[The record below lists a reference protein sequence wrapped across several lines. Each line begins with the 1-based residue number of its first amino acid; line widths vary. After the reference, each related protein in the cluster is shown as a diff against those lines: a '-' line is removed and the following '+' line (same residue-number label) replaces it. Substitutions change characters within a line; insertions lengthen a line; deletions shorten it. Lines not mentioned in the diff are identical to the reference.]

1 MGTVNLLDCTLR
13 DGGYINNWKFGF
25 LTIKSIITYLIESQ
39 IDYIEIGFLR
49 NCIYDRNSTLF
60 NNVEEIKAILPKY
73 SANTKFTAMALHNQ
87 YDVKKLGPN
96 DGTTIEVIRVTFH
109 DYDVDEGLKFC
120 KEVIKKGYQCFCN
133 PINIM
138 GYSDINILKLIQ
150 KINDIKPYAFSI
162 VDTFGSM
169 TKNDL
174 QRIYLLIENN
184 LDKSIVIGLHL
195 HENLS
200 LSYSMAQD
208 FMAMCSNNRNCV
220 IDGSLLGMGRTPGNL
235 CIELMINY
243 LNKYYNETK
252 YNINPVLEAIDEHIV
267 RIKKLESWGYS
278 AAYALSANYNLHRNY
293 AEYLLQ
299 KGDLHTKNINHIL
312 SQIEDI
318 KKTAFDEE
326 YVANLYY
333 KYKKLVLGIDTK
345 EKISPV

>member
-1 MGTVNLLDCTLR
+1 
-13 DGGYINNWKFGF
+13 
-25 LTIKSIITYLIESQ
+25 
-39 IDYIEIGFLR
+39 
-49 NCIYDRNSTLF
+49 
-60 NNVEEIKAILPKY
+60 
-73 SANTKFTAMALHNQ
+73 
-87 YDVKKLGPN
+87 
-96 DGTTIEVIRVTFH
+96 
-109 DYDVDEGLKFC
+109 
-120 KEVIKKGYQCFCN
+120 
-133 PINIM
+133 
-138 GYSDINILKLIQ
+138 
-150 KINDIKPYAFSI
+150 
-162 VDTFGSM
+162 M

-200 LSYSMAQD
+200 LAYSMAQD

-243 LNKYYNETK
+243 LNKYYNKTK
-252 YNINPVLEAIDEHIV
+252 YNINPVLEAIDEHII
-267 RIKKLESWGYS
+267 RIKKLESWSYS
-278 AAYALSANYNLHRNY
+278 DAYALSANYNLHRNY

-326 YVANLYY
+326 YISDLYY
-333 KYKKLVLGIDTK
+333 KYKKIVLGIDTK
-345 EKISPV
+345 EKISL